1 MKAAI
6 LHAADSVPVYGDF
19 DDPVPGERSEIVD
32 LVATGIHQLT
42 RSVATGRHY
51 SRGGAFPVIPGLNA
65 VARTARGELVFTSS
79 GPPPYGTFA
88 ERIASPAAM
97 RFPLPPA
104 ASPGAEPGTQAGA
117 QPEAVAEAVAA
128 GVNPGMASWLP
139 LKARQAEVA
148 RPGTELKAGQAE
160 AGSLGTVLVLGVTG
174 VSGFLAAQNAR
185 LLGASRVVGAGRSQP
200 GLERAAAAG
209 ADTVALTGDRDADAE
224 ALAKS
229 LDGDTPGL
237 VLDFLWGSVAETA
250 FAALVPGTPVSPGTA
265 PPALSEDGAD
275 TRYVQIGALAGA
287 EAAVPS
293 ALLRSR
299 KITISGS
306 GAGSV
311 AAADIKG
318 QIPVYIKLI
327 AEGGVQVPFR
337 TFLLSDVGAAWTASA
352 QAGPRVVLVPG

>member
-19 DDPVPGERSEIVD
+19 DDPV
-32 LVATGIHQLT
+32 
-42 RSVATGRHY
+42 
-51 SRGGAFPVIPGLNA
+51 
-65 VARTARGELVFTSS
+65 
-79 GPPPYGTFA
+79 
-88 ERIASPAAM
+88 
-97 RFPLPPA
+97 
-104 ASPGAEPGTQAGA
+104 
-117 QPEAVAEAVAA
+117 
-128 GVNPGMASWLP
+128 
-139 LKARQAEVA
+139 
-148 RPGTELKAGQAE
+148 
-160 AGSLGTVLVLGVTG
+160 
-174 VSGFLAAQNAR
+174 
-185 LLGASRVVGAGRSQP
+185 
-200 GLERAAAAG
+200 
-209 ADTVALTGDRDADAE
+209 
-224 ALAKS
+224 
-229 LDGDTPGL
+229 
-237 VLDFLWGSVAETA
+237 
-250 FAALVPGTPVSPGTA
+250 
-265 PPALSEDGAD
+265 
-275 TRYVQIGALAGA
+275 

>member
-1 MKAAI
+1 LEVGMKAAI
-6 LHAADSVPVYGDF
+6 LRAADSVPVYGDF
-19 DDPVPGERSEIVD
+19 DDPVPGEGSEIVE
-32 LVATGIHQLT
+32 LVAAGIHQLT

-51 SRGGAFPVIPGLNA
+51 SRSGAFPVIPGLNA
-65 VARTARGELVFTSS
+65 VARTAAGELVFTSS

-97 RFPLPPA
+97 RFPLPP
-104 ASPGAEPGTQAGA
+104 GAQHEAETVAGA
-117 QPEAVAEAVAA
+117 GAGAVTGAGTVAEAVAA

-148 RPGTELKAGQAE
+148 RLGTELKAGQAE
-160 AGSLGTVLVLGVTG
+160 ARSIGTVLVLGVTG
-174 VSGFLAAQNAR
+174 ISGFLAAQNAR
-185 LLGASRVVGAGRSQP
+185 LLGAARVVGAGRSQP

-237 VLDFLWGSVAETA
+237 VLD
-250 FAALVPGTPVSPGTA
+250 
-265 PPALSEDGAD
+265 
-275 TRYVQIGALAGA
+275 
-287 EAAVPS
+287 
-293 ALLRSR
+293 LRSR